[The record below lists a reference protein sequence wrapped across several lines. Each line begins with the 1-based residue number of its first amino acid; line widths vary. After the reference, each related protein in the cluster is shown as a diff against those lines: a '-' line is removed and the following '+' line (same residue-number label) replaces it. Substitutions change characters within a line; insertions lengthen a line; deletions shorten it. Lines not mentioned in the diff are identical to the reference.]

1 MPSVQKN
8 NSRQPWVRRVKVDIR
23 KVNPIANLVN
33 GIFPVAPRVAAV
45 SGALLLALVAG
56 CTTPPPA
63 PAPALP
69 PAEPARPVGPS
80 PEEIRQRT
88 VRHFLQR
95 AEEAQREG
103 FITMPAGASAYDF
116 YLQVQQLDPGN
127 AQAAAGIQTLVMQL
141 VEQARDA
148 LRQRAFGRANSLLGT
163 ADQIAPGNPLSK
175 EVRSQLQRERAR
187 AEQDVA
193 LEGPGAQTVAL
204 PEGPLTARSDAMV
217 RMLQGVAERIR
228 EHELRVI
235 IVARND
241 AEGRW
246 VYGQLRA
253 AVPGYRVRGDI
264 KLGNPPRLLL
274 QKTR

>member
-1 MPSVQKN
+1 MAYSVN
-8 NSRQPWVRRVKVDIR
+8 NRFSVERLGVARVSPQRWRCV
-23 KVNPIANLVN
+23 VS
-33 GIFPVAPRVAAV
+33 V
-45 SGALLLALVAG
+45 SGALLLTLAAG
-56 CTTPPPA
+56 CTTPPPT
-63 PAPALP
+63 PAPVLP
-69 PAEPARPVGPS
+69 PPEPSRPAGPT
-80 PEEIRQRT
+80 PEEIRERT

-127 AQAAAGIQTLVMQL
+127 TQAAAGIQTLVMQL

-148 LRQRAFGRANSLLGT
+148 LRQRAFGRAGSLLNT

-175 EVRSQLQRERAR
+175 EVRSQLQREQRR
-187 AEQDVA
+187 AEQDIA
-193 LEGPGAQTVAL
+193 LEGPGAQTVTL
-204 PEGPLTARSDAMV
+204 PVAPLTARSDEMV
-217 RMLQGVAERIR
+217 QMLKSVAERIR
-228 EHELRVI
+228 AHDLRVI

-246 VYGQLRA
+246 VYSQLRE

-264 KLGNPPRLLL
+264 KLGNAPRLLL
-274 QKTR
+274 QKSQ